1 MLSGT
6 GISLSLRK
14 RGTSFYT
21 HIPVAVTAGEKLD
34 KKKNQ
39 NKQKKKPGGF
49 GGPKVRQEP

>member
-14 RGTSFYT
+14 RGTSFYI

-34 KKKNQ
+34 KK
-39 NKQKKKPGGF
+39 NKTKQTNKKTW
-49 GGPKVRQEP
+49 RLWWT